1 MKISSFK
8 YRSNKILLGFV
19 LLLSIPF
26 SLSAQDLEPRFLSPA
41 PVGMNFVIFGYAYS
55 VGNVLLGH
63 SIPLEGTEVKMH
75 GVSPAFARSI
85 NVFGLSGRISA
96 ALPLATATWYANLNG
111 IDTSTTR
118 TGFGDPVVAFAVN
131 FIGKPALKGKEFFAY
146 KQNTTVG
153 ASLKLRIPVGQY
165 NSEKFFN
172 LSTGRWEGSLTLG
185 LSQKINRF
193 FLEGYLKAQF
203 FLKNNNFFG
212 GSVVAQDPLF
222 SLQIH
227 GIYLFSPGLWAALS
241 FGQTYGGSTEVDGVL
256 TAESTQK
263 NNRWG
268 VTLALPISSQFA
280 IKLAAA
286 SGISTRFGAN
296 FDTIIAALQY
306 RWGGL
311 E

>member
-1 MKISSFK
+1 MKNPVIK
-8 YRSNKILLGFV
+8 YHVNKSIFGLIFFLLFSNYVF
-19 LLLSIPF
+19 
-26 SLSAQDLEPRFLSPA
+26 AQDLEPRFLSPA

-63 SIPLEGTEVKMH
+63 SIPLEDTEAIMH
-75 GVSPAFARSI
+75 GISPAFARSI

-96 ALPLATATWYANLNG
+96 ALPLATATWDADLNG

-118 TGFGDPVVAFAVN
+118 TGLGDPVVAFAVN
-131 FIGKPALKGKEFFAY
+131 FIGVPALKGKEFVAY
-146 KQNTTVG
+146 KQNTTLG
-153 ASLKLRIPVGQY
+153 ASIKIRIPIGQY
-165 NSEKFFN
+165 NNEKFFN

-193 FLEGYLKAQF
+193 FLEGFLKAQL
-203 FLKNNNFFG
+203 FLKNNDFYG
-212 GSVVAQDPLF
+212 GKVVAQDPLF

-227 GIYLFSPGLWAALS
+227 GIYVFSPGLWAALS
-241 FGQTYGGSTEVDGVL
+241 FGQTYGGSTTVDGVL
-256 TAESTQK
+256 TVESTQK

-268 VTLALPISSQFA
+268 VTLSIPIASQLA

-296 FDTIIAALQY
+296 FNTIIAALQY

-311 E
+311 

>member
-8 YRSNKILLGFV
+8 YRTNKILLGFV
-19 LLLSIPF
+19 ILLTIPF

-41 PVGMNFVIFGYAYS
+41 PVGMNFVVFGYAYS
-55 VGNVLLGH
+55 VGNVLLGQA
-63 SIPLEGTEVKMH
+63 IPLEGTEVKMH
-75 GVSPAFARSI
+75 GISPAFARSI

-96 ALPLATATWYANLNG
+96 ALPIATATWYANLND

-118 TGFGDPVVAFAVN
+118 TGLGDPVVALAVN
-131 FIGKPALKGKEFFAY
+131 FIGKPALRGKEFLTY

-153 ASLKLRIPVGQY
+153 ASLKIRIPIGQY

-172 LSTGRWEGSLTLG
+172 LSTGRWEASLTVG
-185 LSQKINRF
+185 LSQKINRM
-193 FLEGYLKAQF
+193 FLEGYVQGRF

-227 GIYLFSPGLWAALS
+227 GIYVFAPGLWAALS
-241 FGQTYGGSTEVDGVL
+241 FGQTYGGATTVDGAP
-256 TAESTQK
+256 TEESTQR

-268 VTLALPISSQFA
+268 LTLALPITNGLA
-280 IKLAAA
+280 LKLAVA

-311 E
+311 

>member
-1 MKISSFK
+1 M
-8 YRSNKILLGFV
+8 NKILLKLVFLILV
-19 LLLSIPF
+19 SS
-26 SLSAQDLEPRFLSPA
+26 SLFAQDLEPRFLSPA

-75 GVSPAFARSI
+75 GISPAFARSI
-85 NVFGLSGRISA
+85 NVFGLTGRFSA
-96 ALPLATATWYANLNG
+96 AIPMATATWYADLNG

-131 FIGKPALKGKEFFAY
+131 FIGVPPLKAKEFLAY
-146 KQNTTVG
+146 KQNTTLG
-153 ASLKLRIPVGQY
+153 ASIKVRVPIGQY

-172 LSTGRWEGSLTLG
+172 LSTGRWEASLTFG
-185 LSQKINRF
+185 LSQKISRF
-193 FLEGYLKAQF
+193 YLEGYLKAQF
-203 FLKNNNFFG
+203 FLKNSNFFG

-227 GIYLFSPGLWAALS
+227 GIYVFSPGLWAALS
-241 FGQTYGGSTEVDGVL
+241 FGQTYGGATKVNGELTE
-256 TAESTQK
+256 ESTQK

-268 VTLALPISSQFA
+268 LTLAIPLTNKFA
-280 IKLAAA
+280 LKLAGA

-296 FDTIIAALQY
+296 FNTIVAALQY

-311 E
+311 